1 MILPDLLHT
10 GRCGLHILHRSFKVV
25 ENATDRMLGKTLK
38 PSLICSVTHLPGE
51 LIIQRWQ
58 VCLMQPSEFAKTI
71 GNCRR
76 HCQRNEAKNRSGGT
90 KANQKRDQE
99 EQKKETEK
107 LEQKKDR
114 EKVELG
120 IKETKSMKEDLQKVC
135 SQLEKDF

>member
-1 MILPDLLHT
+1 
-10 GRCGLHILHRSFKVV
+10 
-25 ENATDRMLGKTLK
+25 
-38 PSLICSVTHLPGE
+38 
-51 LIIQRWQ
+51 
-58 VCLMQPSEFAKTI
+58 MQPSEFAKTI

-107 LEQKKDR
+107 LEQKTDR

-120 IKETKSMKEDLQKVC
+120 IKETKPMKEDLQKVC